1 MLIYIFNVLLVK
13 NIWTKENHQIQR
25 NYPFKTIQ
33 CSLIPNTHF
42 NNSCSVNKRNSN
54 LIWERGSKFPN
65 FIFFWICIL
74 YPIWTLFSMLRSLGN
89 KHSVTYFYMYDF
101 CSHTQGKK
109 TTHFP
114 YSHILKVNWR
124 NLKCQVGI
132 PVIIIWT
139 LCKHWD

>member
-114 YSHILKVNWR
+114 NSHILKVNWR

-132 PVIIIWT
+132 PVIIVWT